1 MRDFLIGISGFISG
15 GALLKMASL
24 AIKYFDARRKNR
36 QEELVQEVSQS
47 STVMVA
53 RLGIDGKQ
61 IEQLWEEIHR
71 QTVAKE
77 EAQNKLIESDRKNAR
92 LEAQMEALLDRIK
105 QLPPPTV

>member
-1 MRDFLIGISGFISG
+1 MRDYLIGITAFISG
-15 GALLKMASL
+15 GTLLKMASMAL
-24 AIKYFDARRKNR
+24 TYFDARRKSR
-36 QEELVQEVSQS
+36 KEELAQEVSQS

-77 EAQNKLIESDRKNAR
+77 EAQRAQLECERKIVR
-92 LEAQMEALLDRIK
+92 LEGQIEALRNRIK
-105 QLPPPTV
+105 QLSPPAL